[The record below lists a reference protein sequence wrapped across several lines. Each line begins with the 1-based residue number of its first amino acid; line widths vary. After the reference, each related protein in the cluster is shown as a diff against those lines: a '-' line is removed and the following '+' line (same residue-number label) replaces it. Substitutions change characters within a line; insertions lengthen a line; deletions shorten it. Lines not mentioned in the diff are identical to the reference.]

1 MDEQGHTSEE
11 EGGPPPSRGF
21 GPPEIG
27 VGLLIAFGMILLT
40 GIAVALVDVGLGGD
54 VEEPSTAAKL
64 TSQGFVALT
73 FLLIPIGYGLM
84 RSSSNLR
91 GVLADLGLLRISLVA
106 VGIGVAGWF
115 LYILLA
121 IPLAALLEPEQED
134 ITRELGVE
142 GGPVI
147 GLVVAGILVIAG
159 AAVSEEVFFRGFV
172 YGGLRSAMPIPAA
185 AIISGI
191 LFGSLHLV
199 SGDWAVAIQLSL
211 LGVLL
216 ALIYERTGS
225 LWTPIVA
232 HAINNTIAYIVLV
245 GDFV

>member
-1 MDEQGHTSEE
+1 MNEPSETSGEHA
-11 EGGPPPSRGF
+11 GPPPARAF
-21 GPPEIG
+21 GPAEIG

-40 GIAVALVDVGLGGD
+40 GVAVALVDVALGGE

-64 TSQGFVALT
+64 ASQGFVALT
-73 FLLIPIGYGLM
+73 FGLIPIGYGLIHLE
-84 RSSSNLR
+84 SSLR
-91 GVLADLGLLRISLVA
+91 GVLEDLGLLRISLLA
-106 VGIGVAGWF
+106 VGIGIGGWF

-121 IPLAALLEPEQED
+121 IPLAALLEPDQED

-142 GGPVI
+142 GGPAI
-147 GLVVAGILVIAG
+147 GLVVAGILVIVG

-185 AIISGI
+185 AVISGI

-232 HAINNTIAYIVLV
+232 HAINNTIAFIVLV